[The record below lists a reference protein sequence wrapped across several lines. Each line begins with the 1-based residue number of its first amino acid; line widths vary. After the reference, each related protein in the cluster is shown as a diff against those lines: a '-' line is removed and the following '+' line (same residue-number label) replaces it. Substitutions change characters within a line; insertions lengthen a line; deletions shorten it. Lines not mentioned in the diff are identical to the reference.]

1 MPKLKESPQKI
12 FYDRLTKDIQKKM
25 IDMGVGRK
33 ELAERACIHYNT
45 LSKRLKQ
52 PDTWIMWEL
61 VAVMQILKMDL
72 GGIYAKE

>member
-25 IDMGVGRK
+25 IDMGVGRR

-45 LSKRLKQ
+45 LTKRLHQ

-72 GGIYAKE
+72 GGLYATD

>member
-1 MPKLKESPQKI
+1 MPKLKESPQQK

-45 LSKRLKQ
+45 LTKRLHQ

-61 VAVMQILKMDL
+61 VAVAGILKMDL
-72 GGIYAKE
+72 GGLYETG

>member
-12 FYDRLTKDIQKKM
+12 FYDQLTKDIQKKM